1 MTRDIESCRGNRK
14 KTSKKISTDRMM
26 ETMLSRQQFIS
37 AYILNDPVA
46 LPNYEHEDKAYNAFM
61 SQACTF
67 DPNDFHY
74 QFFSNSKWTELQL
87 QVLEDMVVNYEFSI
101 EIAAK
106 VLGRTVY
113 ETDEKLRK
121 MISDEGAITIKTPQ
135 TIEQHEGKK
144 YLRKI
149 RPAIVGGPSIM
160 VDVYCVCDAFGVT
173 DASIAHAIKK
183 LLCPGVRGKGDK
195 LADLTGAIAALNRAV
210 EIEQQRIND
219 D

>member
-1 MTRDIESCRGNRK
+1 MI
-14 KTSKKISTDRMM
+14 
-26 ETMLSRQQFIS
+26 
-37 AYILNDPVA
+37 
-46 LPNYEHEDKAYNAFM
+46 
-61 SQACTF
+61 
-67 DPNDFHY
+67 
-74 QFFSNSKWTELQL
+74 
-87 QVLEDMVVNYEFSI
+87 VNYGFSS

-113 ETDEKLRK
+113 ETDKKLRE
-121 MISDEGAITIKTPQ
+121 MISVTDECGAVTINKTPQ
-135 TIEQHEGKK
+135 TIDQHEGKK